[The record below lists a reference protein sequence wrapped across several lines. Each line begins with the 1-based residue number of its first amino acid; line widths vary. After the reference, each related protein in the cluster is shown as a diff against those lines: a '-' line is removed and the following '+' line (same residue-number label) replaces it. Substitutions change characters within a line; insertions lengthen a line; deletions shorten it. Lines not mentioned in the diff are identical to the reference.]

1 MAKVKAPG
9 SFDVIPPMRPA
20 LTPEAR
26 ENQMVYLATELAEKQ
41 LREGTAS
48 AQVICHY
55 LKLAT
60 KEEHIKNRLLEKE
73 LELKEA
79 KTEMLRSAKRVEELY
94 ANAISAMRTYS
105 GHGESEDD
113 N

>member
-1 MAKVKAPG
+1 MAKVKASDP
-9 SFDVIPPMRPA
+9 SINVPPMRPA

-26 ENQMVYLATELAEKQ
+26 ESQMVYLATELAEKQ
-41 LREGTAS
+41 LRDGTAS
-48 AQVICHY
+48 AQVLCHY

-60 KEEHIKNRLLEKE
+60 KEEHLKNRLLEKE

-94 ANAISAMRTYS
+94 ANAISAMRSYS
-105 GHGESEDD
+105 AHGDLDD
-113 N
+113 C